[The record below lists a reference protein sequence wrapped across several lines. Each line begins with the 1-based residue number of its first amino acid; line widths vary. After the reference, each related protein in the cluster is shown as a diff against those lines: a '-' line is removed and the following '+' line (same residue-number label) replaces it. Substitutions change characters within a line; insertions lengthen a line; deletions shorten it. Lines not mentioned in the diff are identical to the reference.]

1 MQDLFSPLVKG
12 PFGGAQVIL
21 QLTLL
26 WVSLR
31 LGRPHQTEN
40 PNEGSKGRM
49 QIVRFCVNGKRTM
62 MHPFPRLT
70 SPKRAKGR
78 TMMSR
83 SMIIYLETNLDIKKK
98 ENILVHDEFTVLS
111 YPPCPLVHCPVTG
124 PESAQLVRAS
134 CPRTSR

>member
-1 MQDLFSPLVKG
+1 MHDLFFPLVKG
-12 PFGGAQVIL
+12 LFGGAQVIL

-83 SMIIYLETNLDIKKK
+83 SMIIYLDKDQLRYKKK
-98 ENILVHDEFTVLS
+98 ENILVHDEFTV
-111 YPPCPLVHCPVTG
+111 HG
-124 PESAQLVRAS
+124 PRG
-134 CPRTSR
+134 C